1 MQTILIIEDERE
13 LAELVALRLQQQGY
27 RCFTACDGIQGLEM
41 ARRYL
46 PNLILLDLMLPGMVG
61 TELCKL
67 VKGMEATR
75 HIPVIML
82 SAKSD
87 ESSRVQGF
95 EAGADD
101 YMVKP
106 YSLVELMLR
115 VNAVLRSCAR
125 ESAAG
130 GSIISIGAVTI
141 DAVRHA
147 VAVDGE
153 EGHFT
158 NTEFKLLHTLVKR
171 RGRVLS
177 RDVLLRDVWG
187 ISNDSEGRTVDTHI
201 TRLRGKMGKAGKMI
215 KTVRGFGYK
224 LENL

>member
-1 MQTILIIEDERE
+1 MQTILVIEDEQE

-46 PNLILLDLMLPGMVG
+46 PNLILLDPTLPGMVG

-87 ESSRVQGF
+87 ESSRIQGF

-101 YMVKP
+101 YLVKP

-115 VNAVLRSCAR
+115 VNAVLRSYAR
-125 ESAAG
+125 ASEA

-141 DAVRHA
+141 DALRHA

-158 NTEFKLLHTLVKR
+158 DTEFKLLHTLVKR

-187 ISNDSEGRTVDTHI
+187 ISSDSEGRTVDTHI